1 MSIGSFVDHYQITKS
16 HVPAK
21 LITAIGADK
30 LIKVGNSN
38 NNNNQFKAS
47 IFLSLASTHHPGL
60 CAKL

>member
-21 LITAIGADK
+21 LITAIGVDK
-30 LIKVGNSN
+30 LIKVGKS

-47 IFLSLASTHHPGL
+47 ISLASTHHPGL